1 MNQDDDMHKE
11 VSRMRNH
18 AKWQFLLIV
27 CFNAVLCQA
36 APPER
41 RAAPHTTRQALVGA
55 WRLQS
60 IEILGPKGSRPDPF
74 YNADSSG
81 LIMYDPSG
89 WMSVQIVGQ
98 PRPAMDAPAS
108 RPTPAAGT
116 RVAPRAAQRKAAV
129 LDTYYAYFGTW
140 EFDEATSTV
149 THSVMAS
156 LIPGETGLRY
166 SQTATL
172 DGERLIFTVHQET
185 PEGAVVRKKVW
196 KRISTAMR
204 SNTE

>member
-1 MNQDDDMHKE
+1 MNKDEMNKE

-27 CFNAVLCQA
+27 CFSAVLCQA
-36 APPER
+36 AAPER
-41 RAAPHTTRQALVGA
+41 SAAPHATRQALVGA

-60 IEILGPKGSRPDPF
+60 IEIIGPKGSRPDPF
-74 YNADSSG
+74 YNEDSSG
-81 LIMYDPSG
+81 LIIYDPSG

-98 PRPAMDAPAS
+98 PRPSMDAPAS
-108 RPTPAAGT
+108 RPAPAA
-116 RVAPRAAQRKAAV
+116 RAPISPRDAQLKAVV

-149 THSVMAS
+149 THSVKAS
-156 LIPGETGLRY
+156 LIPGETGLSY

-172 DGERLIFTVHQET
+172 EGGRLIFSVRQVT
-185 PEGAVVRKKVW
+185 PEGTVVRRKIW
-196 KRISTAMR
+196 TRISNSAR
-204 SNTE
+204 

>member
-1 MNQDDDMHKE
+1 
-11 VSRMRNH
+11 MRDY
-18 AKWQFLLIV
+18 AKWPFVLIV
-27 CFNAVLCQA
+27 CFSAALCQA
-36 APPER
+36 AAPEG
-41 RAAPHTTRQALVGA
+41 RAAPQATRQALIGA
-55 WRLQS
+55 WQLQR

-74 YNADSSG
+74 YNTDSSG
-81 LIMYDPSG
+81 LIIYDPSG

-108 RPTPAAGT
+108 RPTPAAT
-116 RVAPRAAQRKAAV
+116 ARVAPGDAQLKAAV

-149 THSVMAS
+149 THSVKAS

-172 DGERLIFTVHQET
+172 DGGQLIFTVRQET
-185 PEGAVVRKKVW
+185 PEGAVVRKKIW
-196 KRISTAMR
+196 KRIVLTPVPPTSVAR
-204 SNTE
+204 P

>member
-1 MNQDDDMHKE
+1 MSKE
-11 VSRMRNH
+11 VLRMHNR
-18 AKWQFLLIV
+18 AKWPFLLIV
-27 CFNAVLCQA
+27 YLSAALCQA
-36 APPER
+36 AAPER
-41 RAAPHTTRQALVGA
+41 SATPHVTRQELIGA

-81 LIMYDPSG
+81 LIIYDPSG
-89 WMSVQIVGQ
+89 WMSVQILGQ

-108 RPTPAAGT
+108 RPTPTATA
-116 RVAPRAAQRKAAV
+116 RVAPRDAQLKAAV

-149 THSVMAS
+149 THSVKAS
-156 LIPGETGLRY
+156 LIPGETGLSY

-172 DGERLIFTVHQET
+172 DGGQLIFTVRQET
-185 PEGAVVRKKVW
+185 REGAVVRKKIW
-196 KRISTAMR
+196 KRIS
-204 SNTE
+204 SSEG

>member
-1 MNQDDDMHKE
+1 
-11 VSRMRNH
+11 MRNP
-18 AKWQFLLIV
+18 ATWPFLLIV
-27 CFNAVLCQA
+27 YLSVAPCQA
-36 APPER
+36 AAPER
-41 RAAPHTTRQALVGA
+41 SAMTHATRQELIGA

-74 YNADSSG
+74 YNTDSSG
-81 LIMYDPSG
+81 LIIYDASG

-108 RPTPAAGT
+108 RPTPAAT
-116 RVAPRAAQRKAAV
+116 ARAAPRDAQLKAAV

-140 EFDEATSTV
+140 KFDEATSTV
-149 THSVMAS
+149 THSVKAS

-172 DGERLIFTVHQET
+172 DGGQLIFTVHQET
-185 PEGAVVRKKVW
+185 PEGAVVRKKIW
-196 KRISTAMR
+196 KRVSSSER
-204 SNTE
+204 